1 MYRTEVPVA
10 AMARRSHRR
19 RLALLAALPIC
30 ALLNW
35 QLFSELTWLLLAWGV
50 ATVCR
55 APPAAA
61 ATAVAAATALRANAL
76 LAIARDTPP
85 WAPTPRM
92 DMERLL
98 QLGNARPGLTF
109 LELGSGDGRNLLLA
123 AELGLHAVGIE
134 TNPVLA
140 LLALLRARWA
150 GVNDLVTVVT
160 ADVFAADATMPPA
173 NLIYA
178 YLSDESMRRLA
189 PQLRCARAPP
199 DGTAATGIGRRA
211 APSGYARILSRD
223 FEVPGMTAV
232 HSERPPAS
240 SRGTRLLAYDA
251 GGGACAAPG
260 PSG

>member
-1 MYRTEVPVA
+1 MIYL
-10 AMARRSHRR
+10 ARRSHRR
-19 RLALLAALPIC
+19 RLALLAALPC
-30 ALLNW
+30 VALLNW

-50 ATVCR
+50 ATVGR

-61 ATAVAAATALRANAL
+61 AAAVAAATLLRANTL

-85 WAPTPRM
+85 WAPTPRL

-123 AELGLHAVGIE
+123 AERGLHAVGVE

-150 GVNDLVTVVT
+150 GVGELVTVVT
-160 ADVFAADATMPPA
+160 ADVFAPDASLPPA
-173 NLIYA
+173 HLIYS
-178 YLSDESMRRLA
+178 YLSEESMRRLA
-189 PQLRCARAPP
+189 PRLRCARAPP
-199 DGTAATGIGRRA
+199 NDAVAAGIARREP
-211 APSGYARILSRD
+211 PSGFARILSRD
-223 FEVPGMTAV
+223 FEVPGMVAV

-251 GGGACAAPG
+251 GGSACTAAPAPPG
-260 PSG
+260 